1 MARFE
6 GLASIRRAL
15 SMPDG
20 SALLDVKPDGSQW
33 RWGSVPPDRART
45 ALACGIAAL
54 TGGWKMYIS
63 LPDDPTSGVLEIVG
77 LSKTADRPE
86 AAGAGPAPGL
96 LLHVKITPT
105 PKAGKQLTYTVA
117 VTDSS
122 HTPVEQAAVRLH
134 NYLASNADDIHVGS
148 TDQNGVVSFTNL
160 TLRRK
165 TTTRR
170 VEGELITTV
179 TSPKLT
185 VSKDG
190 FDTVDITLV

>member
-20 SALLDVKPDGSQW
+20 SALLDVRPDGSQW
-33 RWGSVPPDRART
+33 RWASVPIDRARI

-54 TGGWKMYIS
+54 TGGWKLYIS

-77 LSKTADRPE
+77 LSKTIDRPE
-86 AAGAGPAPGL
+86 AAGVGPAPGM

-105 PKAGKQLTYTVA
+105 PKAGTQHTYTVS

-122 HTPVEQAAVRLH
+122 ATPVEQAAVTLH
-134 NYLASNADDIHVGS
+134 NYRNNADDIHRAN
-148 TDQNGVVSFTNL
+148 TDQAGVATFAKL
-160 TLRRK
+160 ALHLK

-170 VEGELITTV
+170 VEGELFTTV

-190 FDTVDITLV
+190 FDTVNLTVL

>member
-33 RWGSVPPDRART
+33 RWGSVPPDRARV

-54 TGGWKMYIS
+54 TGGWKVYIS

-77 LSKTADRPE
+77 LSKTVDRPE

-96 LLHVKITPT
+96 LLHVKISPT
-105 PKAGKQLTYTVA
+105 PKANTQLDYTVT

-122 HTPVEQAAVRLH
+122 NTPVEQATVTVH
-134 NYLASNADDIHVGS
+134 NYVNNADDIQTRS
-148 TDQNGVVSFTNL
+148 TNQAGVATFANFTL
-160 TLRRK
+160 HQR

-170 VEGELITTV
+170 VEGDLITTV
-179 TSPKLT
+179 TPPKMT

-190 FDTVDITLV
+190 FDSVNVTLL